1 MEDIKSILTNRGYI
15 INKKKFN
22 TKLITKIKQE
32 LSVEP
37 YSINKNFNNNIIFKL
52 YLENKNQL
60 CIPKYYGIKN
70 IGVPEID
77 DIEDGLSIKVKFVG
91 SMRDYQNKIL
101 NILIPKFLNEKGGLL
116 CVPPGKGKT
125 AMGLNI
131 LTKLKKKTIIIVHKS
146 FLLNQWKERIA
157 QFVPDAKVGIIQQNK
172 IEIDDTDIVIGML
185 QSISIKNYDLSIF
198 EDFGLTIID
207 EVHHLGAQVF
217 SNLFKKVNTKYML
230 GLSAT
235 PYREDK
241 LEKVINWHIGDI
253 LYYESSKVNQNQ
265 NIQVLLCHYTSNDK
279 LFKIVMNNRTQTAQI
294 STMITNIT
302 NIHNRTKTIINL
314 ILQIKQKENKRKF
327 LVLSDRIEHLER
339 MKHLVNENS
348 NYSTSLYIGG
358 MKEKK
363 LKEAELAEIIFSTYQ
378 MSSEGL
384 DIPTLNTIVLT
395 TSRKNIEQSVG
406 RILRKQDGYDVEP
419 LIIDIVD
426 NLKQFKNQSNIRK
439 RHYKKITNENN
450 INNYKNIDYNFIKIN

>member
-198 EDFGLTIID
+198 EDFGLTII
-207 EVHHLGAQVF
+207 ELRHSSIIVH
-217 SNLFKKVNTKYML
+217 
-230 GLSAT
+230 
-235 PYREDK
+235 
-241 LEKVINWHIGDI
+241 I
-253 LYYESSKVNQNQ
+253 LMNSS
-265 NIQVLLCHYTSNDK
+265 I
-279 LFKIVMNNRTQTAQI
+279 IV
-294 STMITNIT
+294 
-302 NIHNRTKTIINL
+302 
-314 ILQIKQKENKRKF
+314 
-327 LVLSDRIEHLER
+327 RI
-339 MKHLVNENS
+339 
-348 NYSTSLYIGG
+348 
-358 MKEKK
+358 
-363 LKEAELAEIIFSTYQ
+363 
-378 MSSEGL
+378 
-384 DIPTLNTIVLT
+384 
-395 TSRKNIEQSVG
+395 
-406 RILRKQDGYDVEP
+406 
-419 LIIDIVD
+419 
-426 NLKQFKNQSNIRK
+426 
-439 RHYKKITNENN
+439 
-450 INNYKNIDYNFIKIN
+450 